1 MFLFKKFFQPL
12 VASTTYNNNT
22 LKNNKWAKI
31 EKKGRKYL
39 NSLQFIEQFFFN
51 LNPHWNKELHSIIT
65 CVKSKSCLFILLDKY
80 INDNVRC
87 RELHR
92 ESIHFKPKSVVEQSN
107 IN

>member
-1 MFLFKKFFQPL
+1 MFLFKNFFQPL

-51 LNPHWNKELHSIIT
+51 LNPH
-65 CVKSKSCLFILLDKY
+65 
-80 INDNVRC
+80 
-87 RELHR
+87 
-92 ESIHFKPKSVVEQSN
+92 
-107 IN
+107 